1 MAPSSTHI
9 CRARGTTSR
18 MPKSRPA
25 NQQQTRAQP
34 PQEARPESKP
44 PQKAQGPQLNRAAEL
59 RAVLTRAAH
68 DYYVL
73 DRPNMSDAEYDK
85 LFRELQDLEKNFPE
99 CLTPDSPTLRIGAE
113 IQSQLAKHEHLRPML
128 SLGNAFDDEELRAWE
143 ERLVRL
149 AGDDVAKSGY
159 TAELKIDGTAV
170 ALTYENQIFVKG
182 ATRGNGTIG
191 EEVSVN
197 LRTIHDV
204 PLRLHESAPKERIEI
219 RGEVYFPFDR
229 FEEMKEARAR
239 AGEPVFANPRNAAA
253 GSLRML
259 DPAITASRPLRFF
272 GYSVAAPDGEDLP
285 FETQTELLDA
295 LTEWGVPVAPHRKR
309 AMTLAEVEKWA
320 YELEHKIR
328 SELNF
333 AIDGGVVKVDSL
345 RLQEEL
351 GVIGGREPRWAIAR
365 KFAPDIAETKLLD
378 IQVNVG
384 RTGAINPFAVLEPV
398 EIGGVIVKL
407 ATLHNEDLIIAKDLR
422 IGDWVQVKR
431 AGEVIP
437 QIIAPIPDKRT
448 GGEKPWRMPKNC
460 PVCSTPLTREE
471 DEAAIYCPN
480 IACPGRQL
488 EGLVHF
494 TSRGAM
500 DIRGLSYARIEQLIE
515 EGLVRDAGDLYALT
529 RDQLLALE
537 GYAEK
542 GTDALIGAIQASKS
556 QPLNRLLNALGI
568 RHVGAIAAQLLAQ
581 HFGTLDALM
590 GASADDILTVRGIG
604 STIANGVVAYFSDP
618 AGRKLAE
625 KLRGHGVNLIEPR
638 AVAAGGP
645 LSGKTVVITG
655 TLPTLSR
662 TRATTIIEA
671 AGGRVTG
678 SVSKATDF
686 LVAGEEA
693 GSKLDKA
700 KSLGVEVIDEAEL
713 LRRTNSAAT
722 SSK

>member
-1 MAPSSTHI
+1 
-9 CRARGTTSR
+9 
-18 MPKSRPA
+18 
-25 NQQQTRAQP
+25 
-34 PQEARPESKP
+34 
-44 PQKAQGPQLNRAAEL
+44 
-59 RAVLTRAAH
+59 
-68 DYYVL
+68 
-73 DRPNMSDAEYDK
+73 MSDAEYDK
-85 LFRELQDLEKNFPE
+85 LFRELQDLEKDFPE
-99 CLTPDSPTLRIGAE
+99 CLTPDSPTLRIGADV
-113 IQSQLAKHEHLRPML
+113 QSQLAKHEHLRPML

-149 AGDDVAKSGY
+149 AGDDIAKSGY

-170 ALTYENQIFVKG
+170 ALTYENQIFIKG

-191 EEVSVN
+191 EEVTVN

-204 PLRLHESAPKERIEI
+204 PLRLHESAPKGRIEI

-229 FEEMKEARAR
+229 FEEMNEARAR
-239 AGEPVFANPRNAAA
+239 AGDAVFANPRNAAA

-309 AMTLAEVEKWA
+309 AKTLAEVEKWA

-351 GVIGGREPRWAIAR
+351 GVVGGREPRWAIAR

-398 EIGGVIVKL
+398 EIGGVVVKL
-407 ATLHNEDLIIAKDLR
+407 ATLHNEDLIVAKDLR
-422 IGDWVQVKR
+422 VGDWVQVKR

-448 GGEKPWRMPKNC
+448 GSEKPWRMPKKC
-460 PVCSTPLTREE
+460 PVCGTPLTREE

-480 IACPGRQL
+480 VACPGRQL

-500 DIRGLSYARIEQLIE
+500 DIRGLSYARIEQLVQA
-515 EGLVRDAGDLYALT
+515 GLVKDPGDLYSIT
-529 RDQLLALE
+529 REQLLDLE
-537 GYAEK
+537 GYADK
-542 GTDALIGAIQASKS
+542 GADGLIAAIEASKS
-556 QPLNRLLNALGI
+556 QPLSRLLNALGI
-568 RHVGAIAAQLLAQ
+568 RHVGAIAAQVLAQ

-590 GASADDILTVRGIG
+590 AASADDILAVRGMG
-604 STIANGVVAYFSDP
+604 ATIANGVVAYFSDP
-618 AGRKLAE
+618 SGRRLVE
-625 KLRGHGVNLIEPR
+625 KLRAAGVTFTEPR
-638 AVAAGGP
+638 AVAAGGA

-662 TRATTIIEA
+662 TKATATIEA

-693 GSKLDKA
+693 GSKLEKA
-700 KSLGVEVIDEAEL
+700 KSLGVEIIDEAEL
-713 LRRTNSAAT
+713 LRRIGSTAT
-722 SSK
+722 SST